1 MKHIP
6 SVKDR
11 GYCVYCQIKG
21 VLTSVLQSGLS
32 GLKVAFLGD
41 EAGAKLLDDADDSA
55 ENQVPAAL

>member
-1 MKHIP
+1 M
-6 SVKDR
+6 KDR

-21 VLTSVLQSGLS
+21 VLSSVLQSGFS

-55 ENQVPAAL
+55 ENQLPAAL